1 MELLKDLEL
10 VEVSVED
17 GRAELT
23 FLDEE
28 NMEIRAV
35 KINKKKYDQDK
46 NKWYEDPEQAEK
58 AEKLAQDEFGVSFE
72 DLENAVGQHKDIY
85 AYDKFNSLFE
95 VQMIEKF
102 DTDQEGLIFQTEIAE
117 ITEDNV
123 GIHIRFEYEGE
134 KYESKMTYSTYL
146 EAKKQFIV
154 DPIKKQKQYEK
165 FENKFN
171 KPIEEKDELI
181 GQNITVEVKVAFG
194 KFAYCEIK
202 NIPKR
207 K

>member
-10 VEVSVED
+10 VEVAVED
-17 GRAELT
+17 GKAELT

-28 NMEIRAV
+28 NMEIRKV
-35 KINKKKYDQDK
+35 NINKKKYDRDK
-46 NKWYEDPEQAEK
+46 NKWFEDSEQAEK
-58 AEKLAQDEFGVSFE
+58 AEKIAEDEFGQSFD
-72 DLENAVGQHKDIY
+72 DLEDAVGQRKDIY

-102 DTDQEGLIFQTEIAE
+102 DKDQEGLIFQTTISE

-123 GIHIRFEYEGE
+123 GIHIRFEYEGN
-134 KYESKMTYSTYL
+134 KYESKMTYSDYL

-165 FENKFN
+165 FETKF
-171 KPIEEKDELI
+171 KLPISEKEQLI
-181 GQNITVEVKVAFG
+181 GEQITVEVKVAFG
-194 KFAYCEIK
+194 KFSYAEIK
-202 NIPKR
+202 PIPR
-207 K
+207 KK